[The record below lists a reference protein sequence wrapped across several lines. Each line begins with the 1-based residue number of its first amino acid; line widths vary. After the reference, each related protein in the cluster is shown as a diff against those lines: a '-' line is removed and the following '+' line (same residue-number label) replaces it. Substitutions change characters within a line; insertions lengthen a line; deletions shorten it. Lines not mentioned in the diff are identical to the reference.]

1 MVDAR
6 QVGMQVGIRRSSN
19 MFISTSKGIPEQAVT
34 TVEPNMKR
42 KVLKRKQAYLH
53 FIKELTEV
61 N

>member
-34 TVEPNMKR
+34 TVEPNMKN
-42 KVLKRKQAYLH
+42 KVFKREAGLLV
-53 FIKELTEV
+53 FL
-61 N
+61 